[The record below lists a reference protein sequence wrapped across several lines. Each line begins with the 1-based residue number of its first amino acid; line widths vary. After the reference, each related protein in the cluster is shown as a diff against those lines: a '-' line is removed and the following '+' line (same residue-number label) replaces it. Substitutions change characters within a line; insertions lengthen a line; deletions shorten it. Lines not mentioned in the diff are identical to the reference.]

1 MPNCSFSLPLKL
13 KKNPIYVWYYRYKSK
28 GESEGIPSTTIREIC
43 LLKSLH
49 HSSIVELLD
58 VIFTEMK
65 SLYIVFEYLQMD
77 LKQYLDRTSCKM
89 SEDLLRVSNIYKI
102 LFILIKSFFNN

>member
-1 MPNCSFSLPLKL
+1 MVYFS
-13 KKNPIYVWYYRYKSK
+13 RYKTK

-58 VIFTEMK
+58 IIFTEK
-65 SLYIVFEYLQMD
+65 KGLYIVFEYLQMD
-77 LKQYLDRTSCKM
+77 LKWYLDTTCYKLK
-89 SEDLLRVSNIYKI
+89 EDLIRVSYLHKI
-102 LFILIKSFFNN
+102 NLLI